1 MKLNAEKC
9 GIIFVKSERASLNY
23 FTLRGTKKQREGNK
37 MRVVA
42 EDFEKLQ
49 IYDVVVEVVNLTR
62 ATYREAAQL
71 KKILD
76 NDIEN
81 KIRKIVVDLS
91 QCEFIDS
98 TFLGVLVLSLK
109 ASAKIGGD
117 IRLVK
122 PAEVAKSLMEKA
134 GTLNVFNIY
143 SSLDD
148 AVQSFDFPSDKNY
161 YLSNGASL
169 LS

>member
-1 MKLNAEKC
+1 
-9 GIIFVKSERASLNY
+9 
-23 FTLRGTKKQREGNK
+23 
-37 MRVVA
+37 MRVVT

-49 IYDVVVEVVNLTR
+49 IYDVVVEVVNLGR
-62 ATYREAAQL
+62 ATYKEAAAL
-71 KKILD
+71 KKILE

-81 KIRKIVVDLS
+81 KIKKIIVDLS

-122 PAEVAKSLMEKA
+122 PAEVAKTLMEKS
-134 GTLNVFNIY
+134 GTLNVFNLY
-143 SSLDD
+143 NSLND
-148 AVQSFDFPSDKNY
+148 AVQSYEFPNEKNY
-161 YLSNGASL
+161 YLSQGTDIL
-169 LS
+169 